1 MNDFF
6 VRNRALLTVVAVLS
20 VVFVLAWAGSG
31 DFWIAL
37 GAAAVLGSWALVKG
51 LIAFK
56 QDIRAARL
64 RLATMRAELDFIEQ
78 ALEKIRREHGEC
90 SVQALALVDKAQ
102 RTRKVL
108 NEAQERVNRRARFEL
123 GSN

>member
-1 MNDFF
+1 MNEFS
-6 VRNRALLTVVAVLS
+6 VKNSARWTIVAVLL
-20 VVFVLAWAGSG
+20 VVFVLAWAGTGDSG
-31 DFWIAL
+31 VAL
-37 GAAAVLGSWALVKG
+37 GATAVLGLWALVKG

-56 QDIRAARL
+56 RDIRASRL
-64 RLATMRAELDFIEQ
+64 SLATMRAELDFIEQ

-108 NEAQERVNRRARFEL
+108 NEAQDRVNRRARFEL